1 MAVETSTRWILCNN
15 PIPKTRFLVF
25 GENGFL
31 LFMNQSSLQKS
42 LASLPLADLRY
53 FDSVGSTNDEA
64 LAWATEGAR
73 DFSLV
78 VADEQTTGRG
88 RAGRKWVTPHGTALA
103 FSLILRP
110 DLTPSPFAEHPERA
124 PTGRGESFKPSL
136 FTGLSALALVDALK
150 KRGLKPQ
157 IKWPNDVL
165 LNGKKVAGILV
176 ESVWTGDA
184 LDTVVL
190 GMGVNVR
197 TGSVPPADELRF
209 PATSVE
215 AELGCSL
222 ERAELLRDILSALRA
237 WRPKLVTGE
246 LVKAWEKNLSFR
258 GEQVQ
263 VWQGGEE
270 PLTGRVL
277 GLESDGS
284 LRLLAAKRDKI
295 VTVQFGEIHLRPAV

>member
-1 MAVETSTRWILCNN
+1 
-15 PIPKTRFLVF
+15 
-25 GENGFL
+25 
-31 LFMNQSSLQKS
+31 MNLPSLQKS

-110 DLTPSPFAEHPERA
+110 AAAEA
-124 PTGRGESFKPSL
+124 DSPSL
-136 FTGLSALALVDALK
+136 FTGLGSLSILDALK
-150 KRGLKPQ
+150 KHGLKSQ

-165 LNGKKVAGILV
+165 INGKKVAGILV

-190 GMGVNVR
+190 GVGVNVR
-197 TGSVPPADELRF
+197 TGSNPPDDELLF
-209 PATSVE
+209 PATNME
-215 AELGCSL
+215 AELGRPL
-222 ERAELLRDILSALRA
+222 ERAEFLRDILSALVA
-237 WRPKLVTGE
+237 WRPKLVTGK
-246 LVKAWEKNLSFR
+246 LVKAWEENLSFR

-263 VWQGGEE
+263 VWQGGGE

-277 GLESDGS
+277 GLEPDGS
-284 LRLLAAKRDKI
+284 LRLLTAKRDKI

>member
-1 MAVETSTRWILCNN
+1 M
-15 PIPKTRFLVF
+15 
-25 GENGFL
+25 
-31 LFMNQSSLQKS
+31 

-53 FDSVGSTNDEA
+53 FDSIGSTNDEA

-88 RAGRKWVTPHGTALA
+88 RAGRKWVTPQGTALA

-110 DLTPSPFAEHPERA
+110 AAAEA
-124 PTGRGESFKPSL
+124 DSPSL
-136 FTGLSALALVDALK
+136 FTGLGALSLLSVLK

-157 IKWPNDVL
+157 VKWPNDVL

-176 ESVWTGDA
+176 ESVWTGNA

-190 GMGVNVR
+190 GMGVNALA
-197 TGSVPPADELRF
+197 GSNPPDEELLF

-215 AELGCSL
+215 TELGRPI
-222 ERAELLRDILSALRA
+222 EREELLRDILSALMA
-237 WRPKLVTGE
+237 WRPKMSTGE
-246 LVKAWEKNLSFR
+246 LVKAWEENLSFR
-258 GEQVQ
+258 GEQVE
-263 VWQGGEE
+263 VWQGNEE
-270 PLTGRVL
+270 PLTGRVI

-284 LRLLAAKRDKI
+284 LRLLTGKRDKI

>member
-1 MAVETSTRWILCNN
+1 MLKQLQST
-15 PIPKTRFLVF
+15 
-25 GENGFL
+25 
-31 LFMNQSSLQKS
+31 
-42 LASLPLADLRY
+42 LASLPLADMRY

-64 LAWATEGAR
+64 LAWATEGAQ

-78 VADEQTTGRG
+78 IADEQTTGRG
-88 RAGRKWVTPHGTALA
+88 RTGRKWVTPQGTALA

-110 DLTPSPFAEHPERA
+110 AATEATS
-124 PTGRGESFKPSL
+124 PSL
-136 FTGLSALALVDALK
+136 FTGLGALALVDALK

-165 LNGKKVAGILV
+165 LNHKKVAGILV

-190 GMGVNVR
+190 GMGVNVLAD
-197 TGSVPPADELRF
+197 SVPPAEELLF

-215 AELGCSL
+215 SELGKPL
-222 ERAELLRDILSALRA
+222 KRAEFLRDILSALA
-237 WRPKLVTGE
+237 SWRPKMVTGDV
-246 LVKAWEKNLSFR
+246 VKAWEQNLSFR
-258 GEQVQ
+258 GELVY
-263 VWQGGEE
+263 VWQGNEE
-270 PLTGRVL
+270 PLQGRVI

>member
-1 MAVETSTRWILCNN
+1 
-15 PIPKTRFLVF
+15 
-25 GENGFL
+25 
-31 LFMNQSSLQKS
+31 MNLPSLQKQ
-42 LASLPLADLRY
+42 LASLPLDELRY
-53 FDSVGSTNDEA
+53 FDSIGSTNDEA

-78 VADEQTTGRG
+78 IADEQTMGRG

-103 FSLILRP
+103 FSLILHP
-110 DLTPSPFAEHPERA
+110 AAAE
-124 PTGRGESFKPSL
+124 TISPSL
-136 FTGLSALALVDALK
+136 FTGLGALALVDALK

-197 TGSVPPADELRF
+197 TGSVPPANELLF
-209 PATSVE
+209 PATSVQ
-215 AELGCSL
+215 AELGRPL
-222 ERAELLRDILSALRA
+222 ERAEFLRDILAALLI
-237 WRPKLVTGE
+237 WRSKLVTGK
-246 LVKAWEKNLSFR
+246 LIKAWDENLAFR
-258 GEQVQ
+258 GEQVHI
-263 VWQGGEE
+263 WQEGKE
-270 PLTGRVL
+270 PLMGRVI

-284 LRLLAAKRDKI
+284 LRLLDAKRDKI